1 MNEMLAVPKDTTQ
14 AAARIYFETLRNL
27 GPQKRLE
34 MGAELSNSLRE
45 RVEAGIRRRHPDY
58 SEQQVRRAF
67 LRLTIGDEL
76 FQKCFPNDDVM
87 P

>member
-1 MNEMLAVPKDTTQ
+1 MNDLLVVPQDTTR
-14 AAARIYFETLRNL
+14 AAARIYFQTLRNL

-34 MGAELSNSLRE
+34 MGTELSNSLRE
-45 RVEAGIRRRHPDY
+45 RVEAGIRRRHPHY
-58 SEQQVRRAF
+58 SDQQVRRAF
-67 LRLTIGDEL
+67 LRLTLGGEL

>member
-1 MNEMLAVPKDTTQ
+1 MDELLVVPEDTTR

-34 MGAELSNSLRE
+34 MGADLSNSFRE

-58 SEQQVRRAF
+58 SDQQVRRAF

-76 FQKCFPNDDVM
+76 FQKCFPNYDVM

>member
-1 MNEMLAVPKDTTQ
+1 MDEMLVVPEDTTQ

-67 LRLTIGDEL
+67 LRLTLGGEL
-76 FQKCFPNDDVM
+76 FQKCFPNCDVM

>member
-1 MNEMLAVPKDTTQ
+1 MDELRVVPEDTTR
-14 AAARIYFETLRNL
+14 AAARIYFETLRKL

-45 RVEAGIRRRHPDY
+45 RVEAGIRRRHPYY
-58 SEQQVRRAF
+58 SDQQIRRAF
-67 LRLTIGDEL
+67 LRLTIDDEL
-76 FQKCFPNDDVM
+76 FQKCFPDCDVL